1 MTEEITDK
9 GLICKLITEAMN
21 KETLKQKLSV
31 IISDTEM
38 SGNEKRDEI
47 TTLFETEQYLN
58 MQYYMEYCVKN
69 GYVTPKDWIEKHK
82 HF

>member
-1 MTEEITDK
+1 
-9 GLICKLITEAMN
+9 MN

-31 IISDTEM
+31 IISNTEM